1 MFETIVRFN
10 RKVVFVDLDDV
21 VFDYKGA
28 WLRAIEANPKIQY
41 PQAIYKFY
49 ENLEPLPNAIESIH
63 FLDKIGYEVFLATR
77 QSAKNP
83 LCYTEKAVSV
93 EKHLGFE
100 YAEKLFI
107 APDKTLLIGDYLI
120 DDNIWEG
127 FKGEMIHFGSERF
140 PEWNAV
146 VNYLECQNPSKK

>member
-1 MFETIVRFN
+1 MFKTIVRPD
-10 RKVVFVDLDDV
+10 REVVFVDLDKV
-21 VFDYKGA
+21 LFDYEGA
-28 WLRAIEANPKIQY
+28 WLRDIAANPKIQY

-49 ENLEPLPNAIESIH
+49 ENLEPLPNAVDSIH
-63 FLDKIGYEVFLATR
+63 FLDKIGYEVFPATR

-93 EKHLGFE
+93 EKHLGFK

-127 FKGEMIHFGSERF
+127 FKGEMIHFGSPRF
-140 PEWNAV
+140 PNWGAV
-146 VNYLECQNPSKK
+146 VDYMAWVKKAKK